1 MSMTQT
7 SWRTNQSTKKEE
19 FVHVRLQELLT
30 FTFLHATTEASD
42 PKCQH
47 LAISPFP
54 FSCKTFFLLG
64 SALKSWLTM
73 QQLLHT
79 TNCQPGLPWYSNPS
93 PTVTSYL
100 KSQEIQTAATNQ
112 TNCTPV
118 TMMGR
123 DGDMMAH
130 SLKKREGFA
139 GGMDRPVQQVRIQA
153 FAL

>member
-1 MSMTQT
+1 LADKPINKAGGICT
-7 SWRTNQSTKKEE
+7 RAAAR
-19 FVHVRLQELLT
+19 VADIYI
-30 FTFLHATTEASD
+30 LHATTGASD
-42 PKCQH
+42 QKCEH

-64 SALKSWLTM
+64 SALKM

-79 TNCQPGLPWYSNPS
+79 TNCQPGLPFLFKPPS

-118 TMMGR
+118 TMVGC
-123 DGDMMAH
+123 GSDMMAH